1 MFDTLQPA
9 RLKLFDSKSKAKK
22 AAIFGSKNIFETCWC
37 VLKQYVKK
45 VIYLISFGGILIFQY
60 HSFSPISLLETNFVA
75 CNTRRCSSLHKPTSA
90 YEYLPRHFSPLMPL
104 FLNRLKC
111 ACMCYQLSLTLVV
124 VVSQSIIVLNTTQRN
139 N

>member
-1 MFDTLQPA
+1 M
-9 RLKLFDSKSKAKK
+9 
-22 AAIFGSKNIFETCWC
+22 
-37 VLKQYVKK
+37 KK

-139 N
+139 NWFGFFQILLEWKSLSFLKMCAFRNKMHLKLNK